1 MLVNLID
8 HWALWLPL
16 VAVISLH
23 LLEKTQSQ
31 TGVIYPKTMPEIM
44 RKRIQIFSFQTQE
57 QFEKCHIKGAKRIDV
72 NDIDPDALLLMIEK
86 KYPVLC
92 YCNDGVQSYRYFE
105 HICGSQRS
113 YWLSGGLNACSD
125 KIQKYCIWSVHED

>member
-1 MLVNLID
+1 MID

-16 VAVISLH
+16 IIVLSLH

-31 TGVIYPKTMPEIM
+31 AGVIYPKTMPDIM
-44 RKRIQIFSFQTQE
+44 RKRIQIFSFQTKE
-57 QFEKCHIKGAKRIDV
+57 QFDQCHLKGARRIDI
-72 NDIDPDALLLMIEK
+72 NEIDPDALLLMIEK

-105 HICGSQRS
+105 HIHSLQKS
-113 YWLSGGLNACSD
+113 YWLAGGLNACSG
-125 KIQKYCIWSVHED
+125 KIQKYCIWSVKDD